1 MKLHP
6 EDLDVTS
13 FETGAESDALVGT
26 TTTRDPNDPTPAT
39 FCRICPE
46 YP

>member
-13 FETGAESDALVGT
+13 FDTGAENADVVGP
-26 TTTRDPNDPTPAT
+26 TTRDPNDPTPAT